1 MANPG
6 YPMQPPPSMGG
17 MPMGPGMPGP
27 GPMPGPGMMRP
38 MRRGTSRAVPVV
50 VSAGLAIGV
59 FCGLLFG
66 LGTGGDEAK
75 AQTTTET
82 KKDQGSSAETPG
94 VLVAKPSTEV
104 PKPIIDGSGS
114 GGSADAGSA
123 AVAAGSAGS
132 ADAGSAAGSAAAA
145 PKSVKLIIA
154 LKPEAAAQAA
164 KITVDGKD
172 VEATSDIELGDAPK
186 KKVSIYIK
194 ANGFKDYTY
203 EGEIEAGKDTKFE
216 FEMQKKPVIRP
227 SGGNLPRPET
237 GGGKK
242 PTGGGKKPGGGLI
255 DI

>member
-1 MANPG
+1 
-6 YPMQPPPSMGG
+6 MQ
-17 MPMGPGMPGP
+17 
-27 GPMPGPGMMRP
+27 GPGMMRP

-66 LGTGGDEAK
+66 LGTGGDEAE
-75 AQTTTET
+75 AQTTAA
-82 KKDQGSSAETPG
+82 KKDQGSSSETPD
-94 VLVAKPSTEV
+94 VLKAKPSTEV
-104 PKPIIDGSGS
+104 PKPMVDGSAS

-123 AVAAGSAGS
+123 AAAGS
-132 ADAGSAAGSAAAA
+132 ADAGSAAGSAVPAVKA
-145 PKSVKLIIA
+145 VKLIIA
-154 LKPEAAAQAA
+154 IKPEAAAQLA

-172 VEATSDIELGDAPK
+172 VDATSDIELGDAAK

-216 FEMQKKPVIRP
+216 FEMQKKVVVRP
-227 SGGNLPRPET
+227 SGGTPPRPET

-242 PTGGGKKPGGGLI
+242 PPGGGKKPGGGLI